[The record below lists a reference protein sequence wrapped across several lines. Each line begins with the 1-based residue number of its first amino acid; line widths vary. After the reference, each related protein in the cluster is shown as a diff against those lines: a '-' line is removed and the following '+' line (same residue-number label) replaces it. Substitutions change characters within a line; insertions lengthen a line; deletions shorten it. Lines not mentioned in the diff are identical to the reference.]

1 MILNIIDNNVSML
14 TICIMKNLICLVSLL
29 GFLGCSSESFAYI
42 YSAGGEKISI
52 VEDLPYSEE
61 WNYNGQ
67 QVDACVIYKQFWIL
81 WVPLW
86 NWDARFVLA
95 EDGSEEFYEIDDTD
109 LSNRLKNEYGEA
121 TSVIPFWDKI
131 GGKLMVPLIFVVF
144 YIIGILSPDESDE
157 SDEAEEKG

>member
-1 MILNIIDNNVSML
+1 M
-14 TICIMKNLICLVSLL
+14 
-29 GFLGCSSESFAYI
+29 
-42 YSAGGEKISI
+42 
-52 VEDLPYSEE
+52 EDLPDSEE

-95 EDGSEEFYEIDDTD
+95 KDGSEEFYEIDDTD

-144 YIIGILSPDESDE
+144 FIIGILFPNKSEE
-157 SDEAEEKG
+157 EDEAEEKG